1 MVPRPAGFS
10 ERCLGVTVR
19 RPSPGRQRLGNMAVC
34 IRGELRT
41 LRLEIYWVKDHLL
54 MSTELRPY
62 APTNEHHTVS
72 PNRDFQDYP
81 DLQDAL
87 RNAWTDT
94 RASKNADTSAN
105 VHAVKQLRNMKY
117 MTAHHHKPE
126 VMPQEPGLHP
136 HSEQS
141 KYGVGTGLPE
151 TYLKKHYIS
160 FDCSQI
166 KTNQAENQKGCGEHP

>member
-1 MVPRPAGFS
+1 M
-10 ERCLGVTVR
+10 R

-81 DLQDAL
+81 DLQDTL

-105 VHAVKQLRNMKY
+105 VHAVKQLSAMKY
-117 MTAHHHKPE
+117 MSAHHHKPE

-141 KYGVGTGLPE
+141 KNRSMESTLGYQKPTLRSITSPLIAHR
-151 TYLKKHYIS
+151 LKPIR
-160 FDCSQI
+160 Q
-166 KTNQAENQKGCGEHP
+166 KTKKAVVCQLFF